1 MYRSCII
8 LVVLDSVV
16 ILFTRRPCPAD
27 MEPTDDGAG
36 HRPCAMTEMIFLF
49 IASLAGMMI
58 VPCNRALV
66 LQCSSLPSMAYL
78 RFPLAC
84 RILLTVVLAPLAS
97 AWTSSNLPMPIVPPA
112 TSLPLAPRPGTPCAT
127 HVCKLP
133 SVTIQGGAVHVL
145 KPNGTSTC
153 SLGESLDL
161 KHAADLKAP
170 LDVSVWDDLPHSL
183 ARPVV
188 PLTPAMLA
196 GPCLSDLDM
205 CSTDSCSS
213 LGPEQP
219 NQASC
224 AACACRAHPA
234 APCTILRTPT
244 ATRPST
250 LYENEAYFQPSDNL
264 YLPPSRIGQVYIAQ
278 TVPRNG
284 QPLPPPICSDVP
296 PSASPPPLPLQL
308 LPSPPTST
316 PGLSQLPWARLLSLG
331 LPQPPLVPS
340 PPSPP
345 QPQLPA
351 PRLSPSPLSS
361 PPRLPPAPSSPPQQ
375 LSPPPPS
382 SARPPTEPLTWPVA
396 PQLPPL
402 PTSRSPVRVGVLGL
416 DFARH
421 GTPLRALG
429 YLVWPALLAVATV
442 LLLCSI
448 HLAQHT
454 RSTPRPLPTAL
465 RLMLLMA
472 VLSCLVPAA
481 EGAGTESTEERHAR
495 RFRSMGMEAAIAALA
510 SAFSL
515 AALRSRFA
523 EDADRAAHSPS
534 CVGAAASSPVGRA
547 ITCNTSASRIAAA
560 WRACR
565 QSRAAHAASRLTA
578 ALSDASHA
586 ARRVPSAQ
594 ATGAYAPPLHR
605 TAAAQVLIRSWRA
618 TAARRRASA
627 GCALLKAVH
636 RPKLQSTQTHSPDAP
651 TKFLPGPVV
660 IATTSPFGSV
670 GAAGLGAFS
679 LQPQSP
685 LPPGLGLMGSTAHP
699 RATNEALAAREQLRR
714 SADDG
719 PLQSTTAAPAAV
731 ASAAPRTSMASTA
744 LTSVGAGSSPTHER
758 RQLLAE
764 AAETRRRDRRTP
776 RSVAFSQ
783 MTARQREA
791 GALLASV
798 RPRVWCI
805 FAFCLRLRRRAEQR
819 ATALLHSRLLQN
831 PQCARFVAC
840 LRARVARR
848 AAALELLNSPPRP
861 LPHDVGYDGDSGKFS
876 FRDVRGVVT
885 AQHPAFIAS
894 AGHIPAYSP
903 DGSVVPPL
911 SPPSTSTV
919 ELRADASGAW
929 CYVDTALS
937 TASWYPPDGSTPLV
951 PRLFPDVPPVSE
963 ERPPR
968 LPSQVGMN
976 SLAGTG
982 WAAIYRDGAHEVF
995 LVHQQTGAV
1004 RHAPW
1009 IALRT
1014 RDGLAYFANLLTR
1027 ETRWLP
1033 PHLWMH
1039 GWVSRLDVESASAP
1053 AAADDRLMS
1062 RVLSTG
1068 GRELPCDGRKP
1079 LPPPLGRQHVEG
1091 GAPYMYE
1098 PSLGVPQYP
1107 PDERWDSQLTYP
1119 LEGNYVRWPRASTPD
1134 RQQPIGSGPGGYGTH
1149 QLPGIREMGR
1159 TWLTVAD
1166 ADAADAREA
1175 SKPHRVSDAV
1185 RQPSGTY
1192 TAEPGD
1198 SLPMTSSAL
1207 FSGFPEVVELDRLLP
1222 SAHDWPVQSDGLSTL
1237 ERQQVKDE
1245 AEYWLM
1251 HREAEARE
1259 MQDEA
1264 DYWVAAASHEE
1275 MLEKQH
1281 ELEVEQVIETSR
1293 RLPPPNIYL
1302 QAERSRSRPTL
1313 SPTSSATLAARCAP
1327 LLTPRFADH
1336 ALLLRAVSLIQRAWF
1351 WHAHRYWLPGYDA
1364 SEYVAV
1370 TPSGTQLTAS
1380 AERIRR
1386 GPIDRTSKAM
1396 LHAVGR
1402 GGEYFLLTPPPFRFV
1417 LQLPLDD
1424 PIDNGV
1430 LPGRAGLLGEYL
1442 YF

>member
-1 MYRSCII
+1 MLCFTPTVLIVRSGSR
-8 LVVLDSVV
+8 LASPLKWS
-16 ILFTRRPCPAD
+16 LLTRCGPPAL
-27 MEPTDDGAG
+27 
-36 HRPCAMTEMIFLF
+36 AMTEMISLF
-49 IASLAGMMI
+49 IALLTGMMI
-58 VPCNRALV
+58 VPCRRAFV

-78 RFPLAC
+78 RLPLVC
-84 RILLTVVLAPLAS
+84 PILLTVVLAPLAN
-97 AWTSSNLPMPIVPPA
+97 AWTFSNLPVQIVPPV
-112 TSLPLAPRPGTPCAT
+112 TSLPLAPRSGTPCAM

-133 SVTIQGGAVHVL
+133 SMTIQGGAVHVL

-161 KHAADLKAP
+161 EHAADLEAP
-170 LDVSVWDDLPHSL
+170 PDVPVWDDLPHPP
-183 ARPVV
+183 ARPVA
-188 PLTPAMLA
+188 PSTPARPA
-196 GPCLSDLDM
+196 GPCLSDSDL
-205 CSTDSCSS
+205 CTTDSCSS

-234 APCTILRTPT
+234 APCTIPRTPT

-250 LYENEAYFQPSDNL
+250 LYENETYFQPSDNL
-264 YLPPSRIGQVYIAQ
+264 CLPPLQIGQVDIAR

-284 QPLPPPICSDVP
+284 QPLPPPICSGVP
-296 PSASPPPLPLQL
+296 PSASPPPLPLQS
-308 LPSPPTST
+308 LPSPPSSP
-316 PGLSQLPWARLLSLG
+316 PGLSQLPWARLPPLG
-331 LPQPPLVPS
+331 LPQPPLVPP

-351 PRLSPSPLSS
+351 PRLSPSPSS
-361 PPRLPPAPSSPPQQ
+361 PPPRLPSAPSSPPWLPQLPPPQQ
-375 LSPPPPS
+375 LSPPPSS
-382 SARPPTEPLTWPVA
+382 SARPPTEPSLWLSRPVP
-396 PQLPPL
+396 PQLPILL

-416 DFARH
+416 DFPHH
-421 GTPLRALG
+421 GTPLQALG
-429 YLVWPALLAVATV
+429 HLVVPALLAVATV
-442 LLLCSI
+442 LLLCPI
-448 HLAQHT
+448 YLAQYT
-454 RSTPRPLPTAL
+454 RGTPRPLPAAL

-510 SAFSL
+510 SAFGL
-515 AALRSRFA
+515 AALQSRFTD
-523 EDADRAAHSPS
+523 DADRVARSPS
-534 CVGAAASSPVGRA
+534 CVGAAASFPVGRT

-565 QSRAAHAASRLTA
+565 QSGAAHAASRLTV

-586 ARRVPSAQ
+586 ARSVPLAQ
-594 ATGAYAPPLHR
+594 ATGAYAPPHNR
-605 TAAAQVLIRSWRA
+605 TTAAQVLIRSWRA
-618 TAARRRASA
+618 IAARRRASA

-636 RPKLQSTQTHSPDAP
+636 RPKLQSAQAHSPYAP

-670 GAAGLGAFS
+670 VAAGLGAL
-679 LQPQSP
+679 LQLQSP
-685 LPPGLGLMGSTAHP
+685 LPPGLGLTGSTAHP
-699 RATNEALAAREQLRR
+699 GATNEALAAREQLRR

-719 PLQSTTAAPAAV
+719 PLQSIMAAPTAV
-731 ASAAPRTSMASTA
+731 ACAAPRTSMASTA
-744 LTSVGAGSSPTHER
+744 LTSVGAGSSPTYER
-758 RQLLAE
+758 RQLLAN

-783 MTARQREA
+783 IAARQRVA

-819 ATALLHSRLLQN
+819 AAAQLHSCLLQN
-831 PQCARFVAC
+831 PLCTRFVAC

-848 AAALELLNSPPRP
+848 AAALKLLNSPPRP

-876 FRDVRGVVT
+876 FRDLRGVVT
-885 AQHPAFIAS
+885 AQHPAAFTAS
-894 AGHIPAYSP
+894 AGSTPAYST

-911 SPPSTSTV
+911 SPPSISTV

-929 CYVDTALS
+929 CYVDTALG
-937 TASWYPPDGSTPLV
+937 TASWYPPDGSTSLV

-982 WAAIYRDGAHEVF
+982 WAAIYRDGVHEVF

-1039 GWVSRLDVESASAP
+1039 GWVSRLDVESASAL

-1062 RVLSTG
+1062 RALGTA

-1079 LPPPLGRQHVEG
+1079 LPPLLGRQRVEG

-1098 PSLGVPQYP
+1098 LSLGVPQYP
-1107 PDERWDSQLTYP
+1107 PDEHWDSQLTYP
-1119 LEGNYVRWPRASTPD
+1119 LNGNYVRWPRASTPD
-1134 RQQPIGSGPGGYGTH
+1134 RQQPIIDSVPGGYGTRR
-1149 QLPGIREMGR
+1149 LPGIREMGH

-1175 SKPHRVSDAV
+1175 AKPPHASGASWWTARGAGTHALEALNAFRTMDEPGGSPHPGSPPPRPPALPPL
-1185 RQPSGTY
+1185 QPSL
-1192 TAEPGD
+1192 ASPPSPL
-1198 SLPMTSSAL
+1198 SLSPRGAL
-1207 FSGFPEVVELDRLLP
+1207 PPPPPPPADACHRLGQCNVELQEAL
-1222 SAHDWPVQSDGLSTL
+1222 
-1237 ERQQVKDE
+1237 DE
-1245 AEYWLM
+1245 AEYWRDVAALEGAYVSTQLELEEAAA
-1251 HREAEARE
+1251 EAER
-1259 MQDEA
+1259 D
-1264 DYWVAAASHEE
+1264 VAA
-1275 MLEKQH
+1275 LEGAD
-1281 ELEVEQVIETSR
+1281 VST
-1293 RLPPPNIYL
+1293 RLDGGDPEGY
-1302 QAERSRSRPTL
+1302 AEYCRM
-1313 SPTSSATLAARCAP
+1313 AA
-1327 LLTPRFADH
+1327 
-1336 ALLLRAVSLIQRAWF
+1336 
-1351 WHAHRYWLPGYDA
+1351 DA
-1364 SEYVAV
+1364 
-1370 TPSGTQLTAS
+1370 GF
-1380 AERIRR
+1380 I
-1386 GPIDRTSKAM
+1386 
-1396 LHAVGR
+1396 
-1402 GGEYFLLTPPPFRFV
+1402 
-1417 LQLPLDD
+1417 
-1424 PIDNGV
+1424 
-1430 LPGRAGLLGEYL
+1430 
-1442 YF
+1442 